1 MKKLLY
7 ILAAVA
13 AVTGCTSKDVPDPG
27 FTVTPKNSTVALGD
41 TAIFY
46 LTGNPYNI
54 TFYAGDSA
62 HRYEYRKRTSAP
74 GTPQLQFTSYRQ
86 SGSQSNSL
94 ALLISK
100 DFDGQYDS
108 AGVYNPNTHWTDI
121 TERATLSTGSNNTPS
136 GVVDLADF
144 VNDGKPVYIAFKYT
158 GQKSSSAQ
166 RTWTIPAFTVTNL
179 LEDGNTKMPVA
190 ASVADAAFAVV
201 AMKNPKVKWVVS
213 ATNLKVTGGAA
224 NSDEAES
231 WVITKALTMNR
242 AIPDVGVSVKNISS
256 NTISSYYNIY
266 KTAGTYKAVFEASNT
281 TVYESKSVY
290 KEVVITVT
298 P

>member
-7 ILAAVA
+7 ILTAVA

-27 FTVTPKNSTVALGD
+27 FSVTLEKSTVALGD
-41 TAIFY
+41 TATFY

-62 HRYEYRKRTSAP
+62 HQYEYRKRTSAP
-74 GTPQLQFTSYRQ
+74 GTPQLQFTSYMQ
-86 SGSQSNSL
+86 TGSQGNSL

-100 DFDGQYDS
+100 DFNGQYDS
-108 AGVYNPNTHWTDI
+108 AGVYSPGAHWTDI
-121 TERATLSTGSNNTPS
+121 TERATLSTGSNNTAS
-136 GVVDLADF
+136 GVVNLADF

-158 GQKSSSAQ
+158 GQKNSSAQ
-166 RTWTIPAFTVTNL
+166 RTWTIPSFTVTNL
-179 LEDGNTKMPVA
+179 LGDGTTKMPVA

-213 ATNLKVTGGAA
+213 ATSLKVTGGAA

-256 NTISSYYNIY
+256 NAISSYYNIY

-281 TVYESKSVY
+281 TVYDSKSVY
-290 KEVVITVT
+290 KEVTITVT